1 MFRIV
6 HYYENNIIGEW
17 IDEGQSLPNKNVW
30 YTPDFRL
37 EHSPRSWEDLRY
49 HYTGTVIDVNDTEVL
64 DDYIVLTN
72 GWYVEID
79 NSVWT
84 YERIRSHVDEFNLEL
99 HNYWVKRTM
108 ERL

>member
-6 HYYENNIIGEW
+6 HYYEKNIIGEW
-17 IDEGQSLPNKNVW
+17 IDEGQSIPDKKVW
-30 YTPDFRL
+30 YTPDFRF
-37 EHSPRSWEDLRY
+37 EHSPRSCEELRY
-49 HYTGTVIDVNDTEVL
+49 HYTGTVLNYNDTEVL
-64 DDYIVLTN
+64 NGYIELTDR
-72 GWYVEID
+72 WYVEID

-84 YERIRSHVDEFNLEL
+84 YERIRTHLDEFNLEL